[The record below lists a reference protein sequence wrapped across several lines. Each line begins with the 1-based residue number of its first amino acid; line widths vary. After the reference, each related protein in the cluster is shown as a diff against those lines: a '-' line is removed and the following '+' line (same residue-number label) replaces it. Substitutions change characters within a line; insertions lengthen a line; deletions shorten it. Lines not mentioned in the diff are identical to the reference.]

1 MKHLNQLLAIS
12 TLGLLAASS
21 ASAQIKCAPLLAFP
35 GPIAEAIPASTP
47 SNSTHE
53 LEVLNQLASKP
64 AVSSMPASALL
75 NAPGNE
81 ALKAFFFTPV
91 KENEKTILKGK
102 RIAVLAADGFEEIE
116 LTGPMWYFK
125 ALGAQVDIIA
135 PRFNPAPARY
145 GLSTPEM
152 AKDHIMAIQYLN
164 PVGWLK
170 VDRRA
175 DEIKVAEYDAIF
187 IPGGAWNPDNLRYDK
202 DVLRFI
208 KEFSQSGK
216 LIAAICHAPV
226 VLASAEV
233 LKGKKLTG
241 YWNIQSDL
249 TNAGGVV
256 QEKPV
261 VVDGNL
267 ITSRHP
273 IDVADFSLAV
283 RDWLTTT
290 R

>member
-1 MKHLNQLLAIS
+1 MKQNPNPIMK
-12 TLGLLAASS
+12 TVILAASALS
-21 ASAQIKCAPLLAFP
+21 LFAAPGGKAQ
-35 GPIAEAIPASTP
+35 T
-47 SNSTHE
+47 NSSHE
-53 LEVLNQLASKP
+53 LDVINQLSTKS
-64 AVSSMPASALL
+64 AVASMPVSQLL

-91 KENEKTILKGK
+91 KDATLLKGK

-116 LTGPMWYFK
+116 LTGPVWYFK
-125 ALGAQVDIIA
+125 ALGAQVDIVA
-135 PRFNPAPARY
+135 PKFNPAPARY

-152 AKDHIMAIQYLN
+152 AKNHIMAIQYLN
-164 PVGWLK
+164 PVGWIK
-170 VDRRA
+170 VDRTA
-175 DEIKVAEYDAIF
+175 DQIRVEDYDAVF

-202 DVLRFI
+202 DVIRFVQDFN
-208 KEFSQSGK
+208 KSGK

-226 VLASAEV
+226 VLASADI

-241 YWNIQSDL
+241 YWNIQVDL
-249 TNAGGVV
+249 KNAGGEVLK
-256 QEKPV
+256 QPV

-273 IDVADFSLAV
+273 IDVADFSVAV
-283 RDWLTTT
+283 KDWLLA

>member
-1 MKHLNQLLAIS
+1 MKKLNQLLAI
-12 TLGLLAASS
+12 TILGLPAA
-21 ASAQIKCAPLLAFP
+21 AQAQ
-35 GPIAEAIPASTP
+35 AST
-47 SNSTHE
+47 NSSHE
-53 LEVLNQLASKP
+53 LDVLNQLASTP

-91 KENEKTILKGK
+91 KEEEKTALKGK

-116 LTGPMWYFK
+116 LLGPMWYFK
-125 ALGAQVDIIA
+125 TRGAQVDIVA

-164 PVGWLK
+164 PVGWVK

-175 DEIKVAEYDAIF
+175 DEIKVSEYDAIF

-208 KEFSQSGK
+208 KEFNQSGK

-226 VLASAEV
+226 VLASAEI
-233 LKGKKLTG
+233 LKGRKLTG

-249 TNAGGVV
+249 SHAGAEV

-273 IDVADFSLAV
+273 IDVAEFSV
-283 RDWLTTT
+283 TVKDWLTA